1 MRKEHEQESEY
12 GRETTNGET
21 PSKRRKQPRY
31 EARLRELRVGEAVVK
46 RFTQKS
52 DGQEIILLA
61 FQEEGW
67 PQVIDDPLMVKDD
80 QEAKQ
85 RLRRAVD
92 NLNRRQREPL
102 LHFRVIRQGTAV
114 AWEFRAERR

>member
-92 NLNRRQREPL
+92 NLNRRQRVPL
-102 LHFRVIRQGTAV
+102 LHFHVIRQGTAV